1 MISMTNSGFCF
12 PGKPGGGWGSRG
24 EARKRVS
31 KGRKRIRRGWAT
43 ARKDV
48 LE

>member
-12 PGKPGGGWGSRG
+12 PGKPGGGRGSRG
-24 EARKRVS
+24 EARKRVL
-31 KGRKRIRRGWAT
+31 KGRKRILSGWTT